1 MNKLFGFLFM
11 ATVLSIFSCQKED
24 PVIENEQEVIT
35 TLYYTLTASGGQTAV
50 FSFQDLDGDG
60 GNAPIISVDSLQA
73 NTTYTGQIVLLNE
86 TETPADSISVEVLEE
101 DLDHQ
106 FFFTTTNSNVSV
118 SYNDL
123 DSEGK
128 PIGLQ
133 TEVTTGAAGHG
144 TMTIVLKH
152 EPNKSGANVSSG
164 DMTNAG
170 GETDIEVT
178 FDVHVQ

>member
-1 MNKLFGFLFM
+1 MNKLFGVLFM
-11 ATVLSIFSCQKED
+11 ATVLSIFSCQKEE

-35 TLYYTLTASGGQTAV
+35 TLHYTLTASGGQTAV

-73 NTTYTGQIVLLNE
+73 NTTYTGQVVLLNE
-86 TETPADSISVEVLEE
+86 TVTPADSISAEVLEE
-101 DLDHQ
+101 ALDHQ
-106 FFFTTTNSNVSV
+106 FFFTTTDPNVSV
-118 SYNDL
+118 NYADL
-123 DSEGK
+123 DIEGK

-133 TEVTTGAAGHG
+133 TVVTTSAAGHG
-144 TMTIVLKH
+144 TMTIILKH
-152 EPNKSGANVSSG
+152 EPNKSGANVFLG